1 MGGFVREPSPPRPTS
16 KEWSTMKYLVRL
28 NPKAFNPLTR
38 KVVAKRLWEIEQCAT
53 KDSEKYIWH
62 CADVRINSTPI
73 SQFFRL
79 VMDGEK
85 SKTWE
90 KEVYGICLRG
100 QDDVVE
106 IRTGK
111 KDASGN

>member
-1 MGGFVREPSPPRPTS
+1 
-16 KEWSTMKYLVRL
+16 MKYIVRL

-38 KVVAKRLWEIEQCAT
+38 KVIAGRLWEVEQCKT
-53 KDSEKYIWH
+53 VGKDGRLDSEKVIWH
-62 CADVRINSTPI
+62 CADVRIDSRNIGQEFKLPK
-73 SQFFRL
+73 
-79 VMDGEK
+79 DGEK
-85 SKTWE
+85 PWE
-90 KEVYGICLRG
+90 MEVYGICLRG